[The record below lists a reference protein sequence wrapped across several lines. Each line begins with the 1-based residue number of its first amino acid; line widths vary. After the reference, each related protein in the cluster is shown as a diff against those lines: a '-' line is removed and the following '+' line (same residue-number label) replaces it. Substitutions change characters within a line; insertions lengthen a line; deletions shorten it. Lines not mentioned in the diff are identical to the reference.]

1 MEQIV
6 AKIKEYLPLLRLVV
20 VAVVILRYGEKIYS
34 RIQERQKNR
43 ELNKRIDKSNLSYGE
58 SQYKVYAQKLLD
70 AMDCWGTDED
80 AIYDTFKDMNNIDD
94 ILQLQIA
101 FSDVEKEEKTL
112 SQWLNTELS
121 SSEKKQLNAIIAE
134 RSIEYSF

>member
-1 MEQIV
+1 MEQIL
-6 AKIKEYLPLLRLVV
+6 AKIKDYLPLLLLVV

-34 RIQERQKNR
+34 RMQERQKNR
-43 ELNKRIDKSNLSYGE
+43 DLNKRIDKSNLSYGE

>member
-6 AKIKEYLPLLRLVV
+6 AKIKEYLPLILLVV

-43 ELNKRIDKSNLSYGE
+43 DLNKRIDKSNLSYGE

>member
-6 AKIKEYLPLLRLVV
+6 AKIKEYLPLLLLVV

>member
-6 AKIKEYLPLLRLVV
+6 AKIKDYLPLLLLVV

-34 RIQERQKNR
+34 RMKERQKNR
-43 ELNKRIDKSNLSYGE
+43 DLNKRIDKSNLSYGE

-121 SSEKKQLNAIIAE
+121 SSEKQQLNAIIAE

>member
-6 AKIKEYLPLLRLVV
+6 AKIKDYLPLLLLVV

-34 RIQERQKNR
+34 RVQERQKNR
-43 ELNKRIDKSNLSYGE
+43 DLNKRIDKSNLSYGE

>member
-1 MEQIV
+1 M
-6 AKIKEYLPLLRLVV
+6 
-20 VAVVILRYGEKIYS
+20 
-34 RIQERQKNR
+34 QERQKNR
-43 ELNKRIDKSNLSYGE
+43 DLNKRIDKSNLSYGE

>member
-6 AKIKEYLPLLRLVV
+6 AKIKEYLPLILLVV

-34 RIQERQKNR
+34 RIRERIKNND
-43 ELNKRIDKSNLSYGE
+43 LNKRIDKSNLSYGE
-58 SQYKVYAQKLLD
+58 SQYKVYAQKLFD
-70 AMDCWGTDED
+70 AMNGWQTDED
-80 AIYDTFKDMNNIDD
+80 AIYEVFKKMNNIDD

-101 FSDVEKEEKTL
+101 FSDVEDENETL
-112 SQWLNTELS
+112 SEWLHDDLS
-121 SSEKKQLNAIIAE
+121 SSEMKQLNAIIAE

>member
-6 AKIKEYLPLLRLVV
+6 AKIKDYLPLLLLVV

-34 RIQERQKNR
+34 RMQERQKNR
-43 ELNKRIDKSNLSYGE
+43 DLNKRIDKSNLSYGE

-94 ILQLQIA
+94 ILQLQTA

>member
-6 AKIKEYLPLLRLVV
+6 AKIKEYLPLLLLVV

-34 RIQERQKNR
+34 RMQERQKNR
-43 ELNKRIDKSNLSYGE
+43 DLNKRIDKSNLSYGE

>member
-6 AKIKEYLPLLRLVV
+6 AKIKEYLPLLLLVV

-34 RIQERQKNR
+34 HIRERIKNND
-43 ELNKRIDKSNLSYGE
+43 LNKRIDKSNLSYGE
-58 SQYKVYAQKLLD
+58 SQYKVYAQKLFD
-70 AMDCWGTDED
+70 AMNGWQTDED
-80 AIYDTFKDMNNIDD
+80 AIYEVFKKMNNIDD

-101 FSDVEKEEKTL
+101 FSDVEDEDETL
-112 SQWLNTELS
+112 SQWLHDDLS
-121 SSEKKQLNAIIAE
+121 SSEMKQLNAIIAE

>member
-1 MEQIV
+1 
-6 AKIKEYLPLLRLVV
+6 
-20 VAVVILRYGEKIYS
+20 
-34 RIQERQKNR
+34 
-43 ELNKRIDKSNLSYGE
+43 
-58 SQYKVYAQKLLD
+58 
-70 AMDCWGTDED
+70 MDCWGTDED

>member
-6 AKIKEYLPLLRLVV
+6 AKIKEYLPLILLVV